1 LEQAGVILMAPL
13 LYFSAP
19 IVEVIFMKHEDMQLE
34 LQRIHMN
41 LEGIR
46 NAVEGIVEGI
56 MNRVMSAPEDS
67 LEKIITSDSFIR
79 QMRFLLGQV
88 ERNLND
94 TDALMDFAEDPEDFR
109 ILCKIHAETEDDR
122 KLLSKLQ
129 NRLDILEDMGS

>member
-1 LEQAGVILMAPL
+1 
-13 LYFSAP
+13 
-19 IVEVIFMKHEDMQLE
+19 MKHEDMQLE

-67 LEKIITSDSFIR
+67 LEKIITSDEKIITSDSFIR

>member
-1 LEQAGVILMAPL
+1 MAPL

-67 LEKIITSDSFIR
+67 LEKIITSDSFTSDSFIR